1 MKDFEMYHNY
11 TALEDD
17 EVAVAERDL
26 KEVILHNDDF
36 TPMSFVMQILETVFQ
51 LEMSKAKEIMWK
63 AHQEGKAV
71 IGWFTHDDAAEK
83 IQDVSHWA
91 KKEEHPLLCS
101 METAS

>member
-11 TALEDD
+11 TVECCD
-17 EVAVAERDL
+17 EAVVVEPNL
-26 KEVILHNDDF
+26 TEVVLHNDDF
-36 TPMSFVMQILETVFQ
+36 TPMSFVMQVLETVFE
-51 LEMSKAKEIMWK
+51 LDITKAKEIMWK

-71 IGWFTHDDAAEK
+71 VGWFTQDDAATK
-83 IQDVSHWA
+83 IKDVSHWA